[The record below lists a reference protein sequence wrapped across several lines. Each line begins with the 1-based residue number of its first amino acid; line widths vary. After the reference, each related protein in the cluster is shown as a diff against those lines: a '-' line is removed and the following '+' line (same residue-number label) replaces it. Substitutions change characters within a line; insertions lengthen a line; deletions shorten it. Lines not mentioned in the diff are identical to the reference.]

1 MNITCFGTCDMIWTG
16 PFIKGLKDSGNN
28 ILALAHSNTSMG
40 SNIYHLIKYKD
51 KIIKSDLI
59 IIGISEESS
68 RNEII
73 ESHEKLSL
81 YFYNELVKINKKV
94 LVIIWHYVNMYTQ
107 DGVVYDY
114 SKTQENLC
122 KHFGFNYID
131 LFTYFKDKNI
141 FDFYNNQI
149 DKHHP
154 IYDTVYLFAME
165 VSKNI
170 DKFNYPMKVIED
182 YNIDFNVLDNN
193 TLQYKNTL
201 KVRNHLQNQNIIKLE
216 NTQITFPPSVYDHYL
231 VSIHTWNR
239 ALGMDNS
246 NYGLIKI
253 TTSNTATNLTLWG
266 WEHIADLY
274 LNEYRIDENFI
285 VKTIKN
291 FDSPKEFRC
300 INVSN
305 FSEKVGIIGFLI
317 SNKTIKSIKKIELQN
332 NSDFNFN
339 HIGDIFIQLQ
349 NVVNDYYKRIK
360 QDIAYLDQLK
370 NEIVQDRKNWNYKGV
385 KEKYKKI
392 VALNNKYIFTYLD
405 FLYNIGDYQE
415 IIDITTDLKV
425 FENEEFYKS
434 YQDYNKMWAIFNLVK
449 FYYLINIEDLSSN
462 DSERKLYAS
471 YKFLD
476 IKHLNNVLKDKNFYK
491 DHWSF
496 TFIINAIFNKLV
508 ENNRLDIEVANNII
522 QYLNKYNTSKDRK
535 KYIVKTIV
543 HYFILK
549 SKSFFNFNYNLIFL
563 IDCLK
568 DNDLGG
574 KELQKL
580 VYSLIKLHGLNNINT
595 LQKNLNNIKV
605 AVCMSGPLRG
615 DYIKSLELLKNNILL
630 PLNADLFV
638 HTWENTR
645 LYTGFRGGNI
655 WHSLFGSEIS
665 NKAVGEIINKE
676 LLQKL
681 LPNTFKVLSAE
692 IILKTEYDFFNNVNP
707 TNILIDSEKN
717 FENSFKDYQL
727 LKYSRTQ
734 NLNISK
740 MFYGIQKSLELMLQ
754 HEIKNNIKY
763 DFIIRLR
770 PDVPILEQI
779 TLEKI
784 QKIQNGQ
791 IQVSFTE
798 FGMDDTTFIG
808 RRIDMI
814 KLMQYFHYVDSLKKL
829 DIFNINE
836 DSPHDTL
843 ISYLIYNGLENV
855 DYKIIKS
862 SDISFCTK
870 SIRPDFDEALQEDF
884 KNIQDENLKKKLID
898 FFEEIKKQT
907 RVVKIQ

>member
-51 KIIKSDLI
+51 KITKSDLI

-68 RNEII
+68 RIEIR

-81 YFYNELVKINKKV
+81 YFYNELAKINKKV

-107 DGVVYDY
+107 DGVIYDY

-122 KHFGFNYID
+122 KHFGFNYIN
-131 LFTYFKDKNI
+131 LFNYFKDENI
-141 FDFYNNQI
+141 FDFYNNQL

-154 IYDTVYLFAME
+154 IHDAVYLFAKE
-165 VSKNI
+165 VSKNA
-170 DKFNYPMKVIED
+170 DKFNYPMQVIEN
-182 YNIDFNVLDNN
+182 YNIDFEVIDNN
-193 TLQYKNTL
+193 NLRYENVL
-201 KVRNHLQNQNIIKLE
+201 KVRNHLQNQNIIKLQ
-216 NTQITFPPSVYDHYL
+216 NTQITFPSSIYGNYL
-231 VSIHTWNR
+231 VSIHAWNR
-239 ALGMDNS
+239 AIGMDNS
-246 NYGLIKI
+246 SYGLIKI

-274 LNEYRIDENFI
+274 LGEYRIDENFNI
-285 VKTIKN
+285 KTIKN

-300 INVSN
+300 INVNN

-317 SNKTIKSIKKIELQN
+317 SNKPIKLIKKIELHN

-360 QDIAYLDQLK
+360 QDITYLNQLK
-370 NEIVQDRKNWNYKGV
+370 NEIVQEKKNWNYKGV
-385 KEKYKKI
+385 KEKYKNI
-392 VALNNKYIFTYLD
+392 LALNNRYIFTYLD

-415 IIDITTDLKV
+415 MIDIITKLKV

-434 YQDYNKMWAIFNLVK
+434 YQDYNKMWAVFNLVK
-449 FYYLINIEDLSSN
+449 FYYLINLEDLSSN
-462 DSERKLYAS
+462 DNERKLYAS

-476 IKHLNNVLKDKNFYK
+476 AKHLNNILKDKNFYK

-496 TFIINAIFNKLV
+496 AFAINAIFNRLV
-508 ENNRLDIEVANNII
+508 ENNELDIEIADNII
-522 QYLNKYNTSKDRK
+522 QYLNKYNITKDRK
-535 KYIVKTIV
+535 KYIIKTMV
-543 HYFILK
+543 DYFILK
-549 SKSFFNFNYNLIFL
+549 DKNFFKFNYSLIFL
-563 IDCLK
+563 INCLK
-568 DNDLGG
+568 DDELGG
-574 KELQKL
+574 QELQKL
-580 VYSLIKLHGLNNINT
+580 MYSLIKLHGLSSANIF
-595 LQKNLNNIKV
+595 QENLNNIKI

-615 DYIKSLELLKNNILL
+615 DFNQSFGFLKQNILE
-630 PLNADLFV
+630 PLKADLFI
-638 HTWENTR
+638 HTWEDTR

-655 WHSLFGSEIS
+655 WHSLFGNYIS
-665 NKAVGEIINKE
+665 TKALGEIRNKE
-676 LLQKL
+676 LLEKL
-681 LPNTFKVLSAE
+681 LPNTFKVLSTE
-692 IILKTEYDFFNNVNP
+692 ITVKTKYDFFNNINP
-707 TNILIDSEKN
+707 TGILIDNEKD
-717 FENSFKDYQL
+717 FENRFKDYPL

-754 HEIKNNIKY
+754 HEIKYNLKY

-784 QKIQNGQ
+784 QKIKNGQ

-798 FGMDDTTFIG
+798 FGMDDVAFMG
-808 RRIDMI
+808 RRLDMI
-814 KLMQYFHYVDSLKKL
+814 KIMQYFQYVDSSKKL
-829 DIFNINE
+829 DTFNIGE

-843 ISYLIYNGLENV
+843 ISYLIYNGLENI
-855 DYKIIKS
+855 DYGIIKN

-870 SIRPDFDEALQEDF
+870 SARPDFDKALQEDL
-884 KNIQDENLKKKLID
+884 KNIKDENLKQKIID

-907 RVVKIQ
+907 NVVKVQ